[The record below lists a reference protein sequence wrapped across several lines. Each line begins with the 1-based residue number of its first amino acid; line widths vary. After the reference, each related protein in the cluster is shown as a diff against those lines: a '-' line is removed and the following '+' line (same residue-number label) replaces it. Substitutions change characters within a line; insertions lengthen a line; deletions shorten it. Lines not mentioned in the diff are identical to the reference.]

1 MAGRAAASAAATAAS
16 AAASSARSFS
26 AASRRDASSVAANAS
41 SGGAESPLYRGA
53 SASSGYTC
61 GIERYAAVA
70 SGSDPATPPGSDAT
84 SDEAGGAGGGGAL
97 PYTASNGGGAAAA
110 LSSKARAT
118 VAGLASSSS
127 CTVAALSTPL
137 SFIMRVNSSLAIVF
151 SWCTCPSAVAG
162 RTRSSASHGDAA
174 LRQHGSTGAAN
185 GSQPP
190 PAPVHL
196 CITGAVSAKAPCATY
211 GASGAAE
218 RTSTKTR
225 VRRSSCPRLLIVP
238 GSDWHRITP

>member
-1 MAGRAAASAAATAAS
+1 M
-16 AAASSARSFS
+16 
-26 AASRRDASSVAANAS
+26 
-41 SGGAESPLYRGA
+41 
-53 SASSGYTC
+53 
-61 GIERYAAVA
+61 
-70 SGSDPATPPGSDAT
+70 
-84 SDEAGGAGGGGAL
+84 
-97 PYTASNGGGAAAA
+97 
-110 LSSKARAT
+110 
-118 VAGLASSSS
+118 AGLASSSS

-174 LRQHGSTGAAN
+174 LRQHASTSAN
-185 GSQPP
+185 GRQEP
-190 PAPVHL
+190 PAPVQR